1 VTFGEEPVISIENCP
16 RTIGLAMC
24 SLLMWKSVGFDISMQ
39 LLFIFLPSSVL
50 GQCCDLL
57 MQTAISYTSAPSL
70 FEDSRP
76 SAPEPHDLFCSQFV
90 FGEAAYYHKLWAS
103 IWKRLAHIGYPL
115 TFLPSACFSPV
126 SLAYLRSSFGYIIGI
141 IRMPCKVI

>member
-1 VTFGEEPVISIENCP
+1 
-16 RTIGLAMC
+16 MC

-76 SAPEPHDLFCSQFV
+76 SAPGPNDLFCSQFV
-90 FGEAAYYHKLWAS
+90 LGEAAHYHKLWAS
-103 IWKRLAHIGYPL
+103 IWKRLAHIGYP
-115 TFLPSACFSPV
+115 FDISASCMSFTSVPCI
-126 SLAYLRSSFGYIIGI
+126 SSFKLWIYHRHHQYAMQSNII
-141 IRMPCKVI
+141 KVPKKNVVSS

>member
-1 VTFGEEPVISIENCP
+1 
-16 RTIGLAMC
+16 MC

-90 FGEAAYYHKLWAS
+90 FGEAAHYHKLWAS
-103 IWKRLAHIGYPL
+103 IWKRSYWLSFDI
-115 TFLPSACFSPV
+115 SASCMSFTSVPCI
-126 SLAYLRSSFGYIIGI
+126 SSFKLWIYHRHHQNAMQSNII
-141 IRMPCKVI
+141 KVPKKYVVSS